1 MAKPPIKFYIE
12 LGSYQFKLVGLNAGI
27 GTRARMHI
35 WSVPAKGIRKGHIV
49 DASLALA
56 TLETLIAKAE
66 QFVGTSTV
74 RTAKLLIPGYLLQCR
89 SMESKGTIHDGIVT
103 LPMQSELQEALVATA
118 SDDGS
123 ELVDSMVQAW
133 NLDGFASAQFPA
145 EKRGRTLSL
154 VAFCSMCDSSVLTA
168 LIQVCNGAG
177 IEITS
182 LGSSSAAAAKLI
194 ASLTPDASNRVLFDL
209 GHSHSHML
217 LQVGSRMNSSYS
229 VAVGSQHMSR
239 DVAAA
244 LGCELSEAESY
255 KHMLGLAV
263 APLQVPAL
271 PPARDAETQI
281 AAASMA
287 PSTIYP
293 WLAPR
298 VAELLKLVHKHFA
311 LYAKALDGGVIVF
324 GGGSLLHSLT
334 GFMAHKW
341 DGVNVTRF
349 KPTSV
354 SLSVALDIEMVCER
368 DDSLL
373 GFEGL
378 IGSAA
383 EDLQSLRAEPKNS
396 LGLKGPQFLKPL
408 LTWFSELAR

>member
-1 MAKPPIKFYIE
+1 MAKPPIKFFIE
-12 LGSYQFKLVGLNAGI
+12 LGSYQFKLVGLNAGA
-27 GTRARMHI
+27 GLRARMHI

-49 DASLALA
+49 DPSLALA
-56 TLETLIAKAE
+56 ALESLITKAE
-66 QFVGTSTV
+66 QFTGRGTV
-74 RTAKLLIPGYLLQCR
+74 RTAKLLIPGYLLHCR
-89 SMESKGTIHDGIVT
+89 SMESKGTIHEGIVT
-103 LPMQSELQEALVATA
+103 HQMQSELQETLATTA
-118 SDDGS
+118 HDDGS

-133 NLDGFASAQFPA
+133 NLDGFSSVQFPL
-145 EKRGRTLSL
+145 EKKGRTLSL

-168 LIQVCNGAG
+168 LIQVCNAAG

-182 LGSSSAAAAKLI
+182 LGSSTAAAAKLI

-209 GHSHSHML
+209 GHSHAHLL
-217 LQVGSRMNSSYS
+217 LQVGSRMNSSYN
-229 VAVGSQHMSR
+229 VAVGSLHMTR
-239 DVAAA
+239 DIAAA
-244 LGCELSEAESY
+244 LGCEVSEAETY
-255 KHMLGLAV
+255 KHTMGLSV
-263 APLQVPAL
+263 TRLHQPAL
-271 PPARDAETQI
+271 PPAQSSETQKPTDI
-281 AAASMA
+281 PV

-298 VAELLKLVHKHFA
+298 VTELLKLVHKHFA

-324 GGGSLLHSLT
+324 GGGSLLPSLT
-334 GFMAHKW
+334 GFMSHKW

-349 KPTSV
+349 KPSVV
-354 SLSVALDIEMVCER
+354 SLSVALDIEMICER
-368 DDSLL
+368 DDTLL

-383 EDLQSLRAEPKNS
+383 EELQTLRAEPKNS